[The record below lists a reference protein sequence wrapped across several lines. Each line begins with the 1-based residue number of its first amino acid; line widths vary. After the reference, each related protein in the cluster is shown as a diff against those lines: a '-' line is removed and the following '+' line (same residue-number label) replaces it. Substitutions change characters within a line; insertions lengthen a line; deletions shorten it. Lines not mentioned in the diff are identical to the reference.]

1 MSEAQLCAL
10 LSEERGWRLHEIAP
24 VWYQRP
30 EARAATGGGAWTM
43 AWWCRAEACAKGAAA
58 AEVPAETSQFPT
70 PDTPPLEVV
79 QRQLDALRAADLG
92 ATFRLF
98 SRARRLALE
107 DCARRDVREQRP
119 TQQR

>member
-1 MSEAQLCAL
+1 MSEAQLRAL

-79 QRQLDALRAADLG
+79 QRQLEALRAADLG

-119 TQQR
+119 TQQC